1 MTDAP
6 RPGTGDADTPRPEVG
21 GTHTVRPDALGIAHL
36 VDGNTPTPEQIR
48 VIEAD
53 PTRPVL
59 VVAGAGSGKTE
70 TMSMRV
76 LWLVA
81 HEGMD
86 PESILGLTFTR
97 KAAAELG
104 SRLRARLGSLAD
116 SLPGLAEA
124 GDPVSLTYNSFAE
137 RIVSEHGLR
146 IGVDPDFRMLGQAGA
161 VQMMT
166 DIVES
171 WRGDLPGDA
180 APSTVVHRSLALAGH
195 VAEHDLTLDQARE
208 ELTWFGTSLRE
219 IGKPTSHLAG
229 AIAANDMRLALLDL
243 VAEFDRRKRAAGFL
257 DFSDQLSLATRIVT
271 EAPDVCETLRRDHR
285 AVLLDEFQDTSV
297 VQMELLSRVFH
308 DHPVTAVGD
317 PNQAIY
323 GWRGASAASLEGFLS
338 RFQPTGEPDPDQ
350 TLSLSTSWRNDRQVL
365 DVANKVAEPLRAH
378 SVHAVSPV
386 LRARDKAGEGSVE
399 VAYTLDRGEQVEVVA
414 DFIQAHRVPLGSRM
428 ASAAVLCRRRRDFQA
443 VDDALRARDIPT
455 QVIGLGGLLDQPAV
469 ADLRAALELGVDVT
483 NSPWV
488 VRLLANL
495 DLGSADLRVMG
506 EWSRKLARRG
516 SEVERP
522 ETLLLDA
529 VDFPP
534 EPGWSPHPGVPAF
547 TEAAARR
554 VRVLGRRLRAVRRGG
569 GRGVVEQV
577 ERAISIMGL
586 AEDVTADP
594 LLNTGRESL
603 DAFVDVATDFEASAQ
618 GATMRGFL
626 TWLSVAEEEESGLA
640 GPSVEPDPAAVQIM
654 TIHGAKGLEWD
665 AVAVFAMDDG
675 IFPKHSGRGGRTW
688 QEEPQPSKGWLGTVD
703 ELPYPVRRDAD
714 SLPAFLPDLSEG
726 RTPQAAFNKWVGGA
740 YAQEMGAHME
750 REERRLAYVALTR
763 ARRDLLMTGS
773 WIDHA
778 KSLRP
783 PSRYLM
789 EPLMAGLTR
798 SDPAWAV
805 APRPDEETTA
815 ALVGATEPAEF
826 PRRPGRSRELVSAS
840 ALRVAA
846 RALEMEDLGLT
857 TDQVLDSLEE
867 EPLARDVRALL
878 EERALREES
887 RSVVVT
893 PERLPATSVSRLLE
907 DPQAFALDLR
917 RPLPAEPSEASALGT
932 IFHAW
937 AERQLRQTSGELWDE
952 PVPGEE
958 TLSERERTRLA
969 AMQEHFRGLSLL
981 ATHVPVGIEE
991 PFAVEIAG
999 VSVQGRIDAVF
1010 RDAGGRDTVVDWKS
1024 GRVPSE
1030 VTEPAV
1036 LRYYLT
1042 QLRLYRLAWAR
1053 RTGVPEEQVAARV
1066 AFLAG
1071 PTEFSLEDLV
1081 GMLGDGNGGVLDDAV
1096 GVALRR
1102 A

>member
-1 MTDAP
+1 MNDDPLGPNGAT
-6 RPGTGDADTPRPEVG
+6 PGAGSDPHAGTP
-21 GTHTVRPDALGIAHL
+21 RPDALGIARS
-36 VDGNTPTPEQIR
+36 VGGNVPTPEQVA

-53 PTRPVL
+53 PSRPVL

-104 SRLRARLGSLAD
+104 ARLRDRLGSLAD
-116 SLPGLAEA
+116 SLPGLEDA

-137 RIVSEHGLR
+137 RIVSEYGLR

-171 WRGDLPGDA
+171 WKGDLPKDA
-180 APSTVVHRSLALAGH
+180 SPSTVVHRSLTLAGH
-195 VAEHDLTLDQARE
+195 IAEHDLTPERARE
-208 ELTWFGTSLRE
+208 ELGWFGAELDAV
-219 IGKPTSHLAG
+219 GKPSSHLG
-229 AIAANDMRLALLDL
+229 KAISANDMRLALLDL
-243 VAEFDRRKRAAGFL
+243 VEEFDRRKRAAGVL
-257 DFSDQLSLATRIVT
+257 DFADQLSLATRIVT
-271 EAPDVCETLRRDHR
+271 EAPDVCEALRRDHR

-297 VQMELLSRVFH
+297 VQMELLSRIFH

-323 GWRGASAASLEGFLS
+323 GWRGASAASLEGFLD
-338 RFQPTGEPDPDQ
+338 RFQLGREAGPDQ
-350 TLSLSTSWRNDRQVL
+350 TLTLSTSWRNDRMVL
-365 DVANKVAEPLRAH
+365 DVANRVARPLRDHA
-378 SVHAVSPV
+378 VHAVSPV
-386 LRARDKAGEGSVE
+386 LRAREGAGTGSVE
-399 VAYTLDRGEQVEVVA
+399 VTYTLDRADQVEAVA
-414 DFIQAHRVPLGSRM
+414 DFVEAHRVPRGSRM
-428 ASAAVLCRRRRDFQA
+428 ASAAVLCRRRRDFQT
-443 VDDALRARDIPT
+443 VDEALRARDIPT

-495 DLGSADLRVMG
+495 DLGSADLRVLG
-506 EWSRKLARRG
+506 EWSRQLARRG
-516 SEVERP
+516 TTVERP

-529 VDFPP
+529 VDTPP
-534 EPGWSPHPGVPAF
+534 QAGWSPRPGVPAF
-547 TEAAARR
+547 TAAAAQR
-554 VRVLGRRLRAVRRGG
+554 VRVLGRRLRAVRRGA
-569 GRGVVEQV
+569 GRGVGEQV
-577 ERAISIMGL
+577 ERAIAILGL

-618 GATMRGFL
+618 GASMRGFL
-626 TWLSVAEEEESGLA
+626 AWLSVAEDEESGLA
-640 GPSVEPDPAAVQIM
+640 GPAVEPDPAAVQIM

-665 AVAVFAMDDG
+665 SVAVFAMDDG
-675 IFPKHSGRGGRTW
+675 VFPKHNAHKGRTW
-688 QEEPQPSKGWLGTVD
+688 QEEPQPTQGWLGKED

-714 SLPAFLPDLSEG
+714 SLPAFVPDLDDG
-726 RTPQAAFNKWVGGA
+726 RTRQAAFNKWVAGP
-740 YAQEMGAHME
+740 YAQELGRHME

-763 ARRDLLMTGS
+763 ARSALLMTGS

-778 KSLRP
+778 KSPRP

-789 EPLMAGLTR
+789 EPLVDGLTS
-798 SDPAWAV
+798 SDPDTAV
-805 APRPDEETTA
+805 VPRPDEETAA
-815 ALVGATEPAEF
+815 ALVEASEPAEF
-826 PRRPGRSRELVSAS
+826 PRRPGRSRELVTAS
-840 ALRVAA
+840 AQRVAE
-846 RALEMEDLGLT
+846 RRLEVADLGLGAVE
-857 TDQVLDSLEE
+857 VLDSLGED
-867 EPLARDVRALL
+867 PLARDVRALL
-878 EERALREES
+878 EERALREER

-907 DPQAFALDLR
+907 DPAGFALDLR

-932 IFHAW
+932 IFHSW

-958 TLSERERTRLA
+958 MLSGQERARLA
-969 AMQEHFRGLSLL
+969 AMQEHFRELPLL
-981 ATHVPVGIEE
+981 ASHTPVGIEE
-991 PFAVEIAG
+991 PFAVEVG
-999 VSVQGRIDAVF
+999 GMSVQGRIDAVF
-1010 RDAGGRDTVVDWKS
+1010 RDGDGHDTVVDWKS

-1030 VTEPAV
+1030 LTSPEV